1 MKIAIPVN
9 EQSVVSGVCQS
20 FGRAPYFL
28 IYDTASKK
36 QEFLEN
42 GAEASRGGAGIKAA
56 QFIVDQKVDAVLTPR
71 CGQNAADVLEES
83 AIKLYQTKGESIQEN
98 IDDFV
103 GDKLEILGETH
114 PGFHNIGGK

>member
-9 EQSVVSGVCQS
+9 DQSITSGVCQS
-20 FGRAPYFL
+20 FGRAPYFMM
-28 IYDTASKK
+28 YDTESKK

-42 GAEASRGGAGIKAA
+42 AAAASRGGAGIKAA
-56 QFIVDQKVDAVLTPR
+56 QFIVDQKADAVLTPR
-71 CGQNAADVLEES
+71 CGQNAADVLEQ
-83 AIKLYQTKGESIQEN
+83 ADIKLYQTKGESIQEN
-98 IDDFV
+98 IDAFV